1 MNKTKQR
8 ARVICAF
15 PGLGKSTFTKKHNG
29 ENGLVILDSDS
40 SDFSWVWNLN
50 HTRKSNVRNLD
61 FPNNYIKH
69 IRDNLDS
76 ADIIFVST
84 HKEVVDAL
92 LKTDIE
98 FEIVLPSSTRKEEL
112 LKLYKDRG
120 SDNEFINKMDENW
133 NKWLNEYISM
143 TMGFQLR
150 SILGCDIYSD
160 YYRGL
165 ASLPDNKFMEDYING
180 NI

>member
-29 ENGLVILDSDS
+29 KNGLVILDSDS

-61 FPNNYIKH
+61 FPNNYIQH
-69 IRDNLDS
+69 IKDNLNS

-98 FEIVLPSSTRKEEL
+98 FEIVLPSPTRKEEL

-133 NKWLNEYISM
+133 NRWLNEYISM

-150 SILGCDIYSD
+150 DILGCDYYSD

-165 ASLPDNKFMEDYING
+165 TCLPDNKFMEDYING

>member
-15 PGLGKSTFTKKHNG
+15 PGLGKSTFTKKYNG
-29 ENGLVILDSDS
+29 KNGLVILDSDS

-61 FPNNYIKH
+61 FPNNYIQH
-69 IRDNLDS
+69 IKDNLDS

-98 FEIVLPSSTRKEEL
+98 FEIVLPSPTRKEEL

-120 SDNEFINKMDENW
+120 SNNEFINKMDENW

-150 SILGCDIYSD
+150 DIIGCDYYSD
-160 YYRGL
+160 NYRGL

>member
-1 MNKTKQR
+1 MNMTKQR

-15 PGLGKSTFTKKHNG
+15 PGLGKSTFTKKYNG

-61 FPNNYIKH
+61 FPNNYIRH
-69 IRDNLDS
+69 IKDNLDS

-98 FEIVLPSSTRKEEL
+98 FEIVLPSGNRKEEL
-112 LKLYKDRG
+112 LKLCKNRG

-133 NKWLNEYISM
+133 DKWLNEYSSM
-143 TMGFQLR
+143 HIEIQLGH
-150 SILGCDIYSD
+150 ITGCDN
-160 YYRGL
+160 YRGL
-165 ASLPDNKFMEDYING
+165 TSLPDNKFMEDYIRDG